1 MYQLEQLY
9 GAISELKSLS
19 EKKDKIID
27 ELFEAVKILQI
38 ENRLLQLRLG
48 EDIPDD

>member
-27 ELFEAVKILQI
+27 ELFDAVKILQL
-38 ENRLLQLRLG
+38 ENLKLRMRLG
-48 EDIPDD
+48 EDVPDD

>member
-19 EKKDKIID
+19 DKKDKIID
-27 ELFEAVKILQI
+27 ELFDAVKVLQM
-38 ENRLLQLRLG
+38 ENRLLRMQLG
-48 EDIPDD
+48 EDVPDD

>member
-9 GAISELKSLS
+9 GAIAELKSLS

-27 ELFEAVKILQI
+27 ELFDAVKILQL
-38 ENRLLQLRLG
+38 ENITLRMRLG

>member
-27 ELFEAVKILQI
+27 ELFEAVKILQM
-38 ENRLLQLRLG
+38 ENRLLRIRLG